1 MVRAFLLVC
10 RRLFSWC
17 PCMAERRRVSKPSA
31 VSSPKGT
38 NPITRAPSS
47 WPHLNL
53 ITLKR
58 LHLKHTITWGVRTS
72 TYGFGEETNKQ
83 TNICSFHLQI
93 HSTSHVIFSL
103 LVEILKPLLVPKYCH
118 VGVMKK
124 KTKQENTYP
133 QYSSFPLY
141 KNFTTCIS
149 SKSHSVLLFWYNE
162 LNLLYHGIFILKI
175 HFNKCPWREQ

>member
-53 ITLKR
+53 ITLQR

-124 KTKQENTYP
+124 KNKTRKY
-133 QYSSFPLY
+133 
-141 KNFTTCIS
+141 IS
-149 SKSHSVLLFWYNE
+149 T
-162 LNLLYHGIFILKI
+162 I
-175 HFNKCPWREQ
+175 